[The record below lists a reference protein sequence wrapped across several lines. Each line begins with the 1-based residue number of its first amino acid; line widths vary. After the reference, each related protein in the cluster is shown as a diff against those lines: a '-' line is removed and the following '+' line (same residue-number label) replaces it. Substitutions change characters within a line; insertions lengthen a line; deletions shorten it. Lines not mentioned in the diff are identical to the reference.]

1 MDMERFEVFNRVA
14 LHTLV
19 RLFEAFPERIDLDPH
34 SIGIDA
40 KPADPNES
48 DQEIWTS
55 MMLGYDSID
64 WLREEGFISVQSVT
78 LGQQFNGV
86 RLTLAGLTLLGYQ
99 PPTLEEGENFK
110 NYAEKGAEILQEGG
124 RAAAVDFVKDL
135 FIRGAALST
144 NLFT

>member
-1 MDMERFEVFNRVA
+1 
-14 LHTLV
+14 
-19 RLFEAFPERIDLDPH
+19 
-34 SIGIDA
+34 
-40 KPADPNES
+40 
-48 DQEIWTS
+48 

>member
-1 MDMERFEVFNRVA
+1 MDTTKFEVFNRVA

-40 KPADPNES
+40 KPADPRET
-48 DQEIWTS
+48 DEDIWS
-55 MMLGYDSID
+55 NMMLGYDSID
-64 WLREEGFISVQSVT
+64 WLREEGFISVQTTT
-78 LGQQFNGV
+78 LAQQFKGV
-86 RLTLAGLTLLGYQ
+86 RLTLHGLTLLGYQ

-135 FIRGAALST
+135 FVRGVTLSG
-144 NLFT
+144 NLFI